1 MLSIS
6 IRYGGKLSYAMRAL
20 GPMLGSNSS
29 QTETALS
36 QMLGHD
42 GARRHTLLSKMLRH
56 NSARTQDHSNTSI
69 GLHQRS
75 CAAVCD
81 MFLGKNHGSHF
92 ITIKS
97 IGKTHHPVPL
107 RFAVNGSASAR
118 YASLPSTLATTRRRG
133 GGARQNPAARDGRTA
148 RQRHAARGERAA
160 RQRPASHNG
169 LARQRPS
176 ARDDLTARQ
185 RHAARDNRSR
195 LPKPCS
201 AGGSNGIRA
210 RTCTC
215 TCTRSC
221 STRSAAIASTA
232 TSSTRNSAAPHRP
245 EPHGTEAVDR
255 RGQNT
260 AITTFRSPAQPKGPG
275 RSIFEAHSRTG
286 EEPHSWTKRFR
297 GSFRTDEGAPFK

>member
-6 IRYGGKLSYAMRAL
+6 IRYGGKLSYATRAL
-20 GPMLGSNSS
+20 CPMLGSNSS

-56 NSARTQDHSNTSI
+56 NSTRTQNHSDTSI

-118 YASLPSTLATTRRRG
+118 YASLPSTLATTRRRDNS
-133 GGARQNPAARDGRTA
+133 ARQSPSSRGGRAARQRPASHDGLARQRPAARDGRTA

-160 RQRPASHNG
+160 RQNPAAPG
-169 LARQRPS
+169 Q
-176 ARDDLTARQ
+176 Q
-185 RHAARDNRSR
+185 RHPRPR
-195 LPKPCS
+195 LLMLRPLRRHSSQRRHRHPKLH
-201 AGGSNGIRA
+201 
-210 RTCTC
+210 
-215 TCTRSC
+215 
-221 STRSAAIASTA
+221 STA
-232 TSSTRNSAAPHRP
+232 SPRAPRH
-245 EPHGTEAVDR
+245 R
-255 RGQNT
+255 RGRL
-260 AITTFRSPAQPKGPG
+260 A
-275 RSIFEAHSRTG
+275 
-286 EEPHSWTKRFR
+286 WTEQDNNHLSFTCAAD
-297 GSFRTDEGAPFK
+297 GS

>member
-6 IRYGGKLSYAMRAL
+6 IRYGGKLSYATRAL
-20 GPMLGSNSS
+20 CPMLGSNSS

-56 NSARTQDHSNTSI
+56 NSTRTQNHSNISI
-69 GLHQRS
+69 GLCQRS
-75 CAAVCD
+75 CAAVCN

-118 YASLPSTLATTRRRG
+118 YASLPPTLATTKRRG

-215 TCTRSC
+215 TCSC
-221 STRSAAIASTA
+221 SARSAAI
-232 TSSTRNSAAPHRP
+232 RINGDIRCPKLRSAASPKAPQHRR
-245 EPHGTEAVDR
+245 DR
-255 RGQNT
+255 LT
-260 AITTFRSPAQPKGPG
+260 
-275 RSIFEAHSRTG
+275 
-286 EEPHSWTKRFR
+286 
-297 GSFRTDEGAPFK
+297 

>member
-42 GARRHTLLSKMLRH
+42 GASRHTLLSKMLRH
-56 NSARTQDHSNTSI
+56 NSARTQNHSNTSI
-69 GLHQRS
+69 GLCQRS

-92 ITIKS
+92 TTIKS

-118 YASLPSTLATTRRRG
+118 YASLPSTPATPWCRG
-133 GGARQNPAARDGRTA
+133 DGARQSPTSRGGRAA
-148 RQRHAARGERAA
+148 RQRHAARNGQAA
-160 RQRPASHNG
+160 RQT
-169 LARQRPS
+169 LQR
-176 ARDDLTARQ
+176 R
-185 RHAARDNRSR
+185 
-195 LPKPCS
+195 
-201 AGGSNGIRA
+201 GSNGIRTCTY
-210 RTCTC
+210 TCTC

-221 STRSAAIASTA
+221 SARSAAIALTA
-232 TSSTRNSAAPHRP
+232 TSSTRNSAAPHHP

-260 AITTFRSPAQPKGPG
+260 AITTFRSTAQTKGPG
-275 RSIFEAHSRTG
+275 RSIFEEHSRTG
-286 EEPHSWTKRFR
+286 EGQHS
-297 GSFRTDEGAPFK
+297 

>member
-6 IRYGGKLSYAMRAL
+6 IRYGGKLNYAMRAL
-20 GPMLGSNSS
+20 GPMLRSNSS

-42 GARRHTLLSKMLRH
+42 GASRHTLLSEMLRH
-56 NSARTQDHSNTSI
+56 NSTRTQDHSNISI
-69 GLHQRS
+69 GLCQRS

-97 IGKTHHPVPL
+97 AGTTNYPL
-107 RFAVNGSASAR
+107 PPRFAANGSASAQP
-118 YASLPSTLATTRRRG
+118 ASLPPTRATTRRRDNS
-133 GGARQNPAARDGRTA
+133 ARQSPSS
-148 RQRHAARGERAA
+148 RGGRAA

-201 AGGSNGIRA
+201 AGA
-210 RTCTC
+210 ATA
-215 TCTRSC
+215 
-221 STRSAAIASTA
+221 SAPAPAPVPAHAPPAPPPSHQRRHPAPETPQHRIAQSPTA
-232 TSSTRNSAAPHRP
+232 
-245 EPHGTEAVDR
+245 
-255 RGQNT
+255 
-260 AITTFRSPAQPKGPG
+260 PK
-275 RSIFEAHSRTG
+275 R
-286 EEPHSWTKRFR
+286 
-297 GSFRTDEGAPFK
+297 

>member
-20 GPMLGSNSS
+20 SPMLGSNSS

-118 YASLPSTLATTRRRG
+118 YASLPPTPATTKRRG
-133 GGARQNPAARDGRTA
+133 DGARQSPGS
-148 RQRHAARGERAA
+148 HGCRAA

-176 ARDDLTARQ
+176 ACDDLTARQ

-210 RTCTC
+210 RTC
-215 TCTRSC
+215 SC
-221 STRSAAIASTA
+221 SARSTAIASTA
-232 TSSTRNSAAPHRP
+232 TSNTRNSAAPHRP
-245 EPHGTEAVDR
+245 EPHGTE
-255 RGQNT
+255 
-260 AITTFRSPAQPKGPG
+260 
-275 RSIFEAHSRTG
+275 E
-286 EEPHSWTKRFR
+286 
-297 GSFRTDEGAPFK
+297 TD

>member
-20 GPMLGSNSS
+20 SPMLGSNSS

-118 YASLPSTLATTRRRG
+118 YASLPSTLATTRRRDNS
-133 GGARQNPAARDGRTA
+133 ARQSPSS
-148 RQRHAARGERAA
+148 RGGRAA

-169 LARQRPS
+169 P
-176 ARDDLTARQ
+176 ARQ

-201 AGGSNGIRA
+201 AGA
-210 RTCTC
+210 ATA
-215 TCTRSC
+215 
-221 STRSAAIASTA
+221 SAPAPAPVPAPAHAPPAPPPSHQWRHPAPETSQHRITQSPTA
-232 TSSTRNSAAPHRP
+232 
-245 EPHGTEAVDR
+245 
-255 RGQNT
+255 
-260 AITTFRSPAQPKGPG
+260 PK
-275 RSIFEAHSRTG
+275 RQ
-286 EEPHSWTKRFR
+286 
-297 GSFRTDEGAPFK
+297 TDVG

>member
-20 GPMLGSNSS
+20 SPMLGSNSS

-56 NSARTQDHSNTSI
+56 NSARTLDHSNTSI

-133 GGARQNPAARDGRTA
+133 GGARQSPGSHGCRAARQRPASHNDLA

-160 RQRPASHNG
+160 RQNPAAPGAATS
-169 LARQRPS
+169 S
-176 ARDDLTARQ
+176 APAPAPA
-185 RHAARDNRSR
+185 HAHA
-195 LPKPCS
+195 PP
-201 AGGSNGIRA
+201 APPPF
-210 RTCTC
+210 
-215 TCTRSC
+215 
-221 STRSAAIASTA
+221 ASTA
-232 TSSTRNSAAPHRP
+232 TSGARSSAAPHRP
-245 EPHGTEAVDR
+245 
-255 RGQNT
+255 
-260 AITTFRSPAQPKGPG
+260 K
-275 RSIFEAHSRTG
+275 
-286 EEPHSWTKRFR
+286 PHSTEE
-297 GSFRTDEGAPFK
+297 TD

>member
-6 IRYGGKLSYAMRAL
+6 IRYGGKLNYTMRAL
-20 GPMLGSNSS
+20 SPMLGSNSS

-42 GARRHTLLSKMLRH
+42 GASRHTLLSKMLRH
-56 NSARTQDHSNTSI
+56 NNARTQDHSNTSI
-69 GLHQRS
+69 GLCQRS

-92 ITIKS
+92 TTIKS
-97 IGKTHHPVPL
+97 VGKTHHPVPL

-118 YASLPSTLATTRRRG
+118 YASLPSTPATTRRRG
-133 GGARQNPAARDGRTA
+133 DGARQSPGSHGCRT
-148 RQRHAARGERAA
+148 A
-160 RQRPASHNG
+160 RQRPASHND
-169 LARQRPS
+169 LARQRHA

-215 TCTRSC
+215 TCTCSC
-221 STRSAAIASTA
+221 SARSAAI
-232 TSSTRNSAAPHRP
+232 RINGDIRCPKLRSAASPKAPQHRR
-245 EPHGTEAVDR
+245 DR
-255 RGQNT
+255 LT
-260 AITTFRSPAQPKGPG
+260 
-275 RSIFEAHSRTG
+275 
-286 EEPHSWTKRFR
+286 
-297 GSFRTDEGAPFK
+297 

>member
-6 IRYGGKLSYAMRAL
+6 IRYGGKLNYAMRAL

-42 GARRHTLLSKMLRH
+42 GASRHTLLSKMLRH
-56 NSARTQDHSNTSI
+56 NSARTQNHSDTSI
-69 GLHQRS
+69 GLRQHS

-81 MFLGKNHGSHF
+81 MFLGKNHGSHL

-97 IGKTHHPVPL
+97 AGKTHHPVPL

-118 YASLPSTLATTRRRG
+118 YASLPSTPATPKRRG
-133 GGARQNPAARDGRTA
+133 GGARQSPGS
-148 RQRHAARGERAA
+148 HGCRAA

-169 LARQRPS
+169 L
-176 ARDDLTARQ
+176 ARQ

-221 STRSAAIASTA
+221 SARSAAI
-232 TSSTRNSAAPHRP
+232 RINGDIRCPKLRSAASPKAPRHRR
-245 EPHGTEAVDR
+245 DR
-255 RGQNT
+255 LT
-260 AITTFRSPAQPKGPG
+260 
-275 RSIFEAHSRTG
+275 
-286 EEPHSWTKRFR
+286 
-297 GSFRTDEGAPFK
+297 

>member
-6 IRYGGKLSYAMRAL
+6 IRYGGKLNYTMRAL
-20 GPMLGSNSS
+20 SPMLGSNSS

-97 IGKTHHPVPL
+97 AGTTNYPL
-107 RFAVNGSASAR
+107 PPRFAANGSASAQP
-118 YASLPSTLATTRRRG
+118 ASLPPTRATPKRRG
-133 GGARQNPAARDGRTA
+133 GGARQNPAARDG
-148 RQRHAARGERAA
+148 
-160 RQRPASHNG
+160 
-169 LARQRPS
+169 
-176 ARDDLTARQ
+176 LTARQ

-201 AGGSNGIRA
+201 AGA
-210 RTCTC
+210 ATA
-215 TCTRSC
+215 
-221 STRSAAIASTA
+221 SAPAPTLVPAPAHAPPAPPPFASTT

-260 AITTFRSPAQPKGPG
+260 ALTTFRSPAQTNGPE
-275 RSIFEAHSRTG
+275 RSIFEEH
-286 EEPHSWTKRFR
+286 
-297 GSFRTDEGAPFK
+297 FRTDEEVNSWQNITLMHS

>member
-6 IRYGGKLSYAMRAL
+6 IRYGGKLNYAMRAL

-29 QTETALS
+29 QIETALS

-42 GARRHTLLSKMLRH
+42 GASRHTLLSKMLRH
-56 NSARTQDHSNTSI
+56 NSARTQNHSDTSI
-69 GLHQRS
+69 GLRQRS

-118 YASLPSTLATTRRRG
+118 YASLPPTLAATRRRG
-133 GGARQNPAARDGRTA
+133 GGARQSPGS
-148 RQRHAARGERAA
+148 HGCRAT

-176 ARDDLTARQ
+176 ACDDLTARQ

-201 AGGSNGIRA
+201 AGA
-210 RTCTC
+210 ATA
-215 TCTRSC
+215 
-221 STRSAAIASTA
+221 SAPAPTPVPAPAHAPPAPPPFASTT

-260 AITTFRSPAQPKGPG
+260 ALTTFRSPAQTKGPG
-275 RSIFEAHSRTG
+275 RSIFEEHSRTG
-286 EEPHSWTKRFR
+286 E
-297 GSFRTDEGAPFK
+297 G

>member
-20 GPMLGSNSS
+20 SPMLGSNSS

-118 YASLPSTLATTRRRG
+118 YASLPSTPATTRRRG
-133 GGARQNPAARDGRTA
+133 DGARQSPGS
-148 RQRHAARGERAA
+148 HGCRAA
-160 RQRPASHNG
+160 RQRPASHN
-169 LARQRPS
+169 
-176 ARDDLTARQ
+176 DLARQ

-215 TCTRSC
+215 TCSC
-221 STRSAAIASTA
+221 SARSAAI
-232 TSSTRNSAAPHRP
+232 RINGDIRCPKLRSAASPKAPQHRR
-245 EPHGTEAVDR
+245 DR
-255 RGQNT
+255 LT
-260 AITTFRSPAQPKGPG
+260 
-275 RSIFEAHSRTG
+275 
-286 EEPHSWTKRFR
+286 
-297 GSFRTDEGAPFK
+297 

>member
-20 GPMLGSNSS
+20 SPMLGSNSS

-97 IGKTHHPVPL
+97 IGKTHYPVSL
-107 RFAVNGSASAR
+107 RFAANGSASVR
-118 YASLPSTLATTRRRG
+118 SASPPPTPATPRRRG
-133 GGARQNPAARDGRTA
+133 GSARQNPGS
-148 RQRHAARGERAA
+148 HGCRAA
-160 RQRPASHNG
+160 HQRPQH
-169 LARQRPS
+169 R
-176 ARDDLTARQ
+176 
-185 RHAARDNRSR
+185 
-195 LPKPCS
+195 
-201 AGGSNGIRA
+201 GSNGIRA
-210 RTCTC
+210 RTRTC
-215 TCTRSC
+215 TCSC
-221 STRSAAIASTA
+221 SARSAAI
-232 TSSTRNSAAPHRP
+232 RVNGDIRCPKLRSAASPKAPRHRR
-245 EPHGTEAVDR
+245 DR
-255 RGQNT
+255 LTWAEHRTNHLSF
-260 AITTFRSPAQPKGPG
+260 ACADEGP
-275 RSIFEAHSRTG
+275 R
-286 EEPHSWTKRFR
+286 TKRL
-297 GSFRTDEGAPFK
+297 

>member
-6 IRYGGKLSYAMRAL
+6 IRYGGKLSYATRAL
-20 GPMLGSNSS
+20 CPMLGSNSS

-56 NSARTQDHSNTSI
+56 NSTRTQNHSDTSI

-118 YASLPSTLATTRRRG
+118 YASLPSTLATTRCRDNSARQSPSSRG
-133 GGARQNPAARDGRTA
+133 GRAARQRPASHDGLARQRPAARDGRTA

-160 RQRPASHNG
+160 RQNPAAPG
-169 LARQRPS
+169 AATAS
-176 ARDDLTARQ
+176 APAPA
-185 RHAARDNRSR
+185 HA
-195 LPKPCS
+195 PPPFV
-201 AGGSNGIRA
+201 
-210 RTCTC
+210 
-215 TCTRSC
+215 
-221 STRSAAIASTA
+221 STA
-232 TSSTRNSAAPHRP
+232 TPAPETPQHRIAQSP
-245 EPHGTEAVDR
+245 TTPKGQASVDR
-255 RGQNT
+255 AGQ
-260 AITTFRSPAQPKGPG
+260 
-275 RSIFEAHSRTG
+275 
-286 EEPHSWTKRFR
+286 
-297 GSFRTDEGAPFK
+297 

>member
-6 IRYGGKLSYAMRAL
+6 IRYGGKLNYAMRAL

-42 GARRHTLLSKMLRH
+42 GASRHTLLSKMLRH
-56 NSARTQDHSNTSI
+56 NSTRTQNHSDISI
-69 GLHQRS
+69 GLRQRS

-118 YASLPSTLATTRRRG
+118 YASLPPTLATTRRRG
-133 GGARQNPAARDGRTA
+133 DGARQSPTS
-148 RQRHAARGERAA
+148 RGGRAA
-160 RQRPASHNG
+160 RQRYTARNG
-169 LARQRPS
+169 RAARQT
-176 ARDDLTARQ
+176 LQ
-185 RHAARDNRSR
+185 RR
-195 LPKPCS
+195 
-201 AGGSNGIRA
+201 GGNGIRA

-215 TCTRSC
+215 ICTCACSC
-221 STRSAAIASTA
+221 SARSAAIRINGDTG
-232 TSSTRNSAAPHRP
+232 TRNSTAQHRP
-245 EPHGTEAVDR
+245 EPHDT
-255 RGQNT
+255 
-260 AITTFRSPAQPKGPG
+260 
-275 RSIFEAHSRTG
+275 
-286 EEPHSWTKRFR
+286 
-297 GSFRTDEGAPFK
+297 EGAG